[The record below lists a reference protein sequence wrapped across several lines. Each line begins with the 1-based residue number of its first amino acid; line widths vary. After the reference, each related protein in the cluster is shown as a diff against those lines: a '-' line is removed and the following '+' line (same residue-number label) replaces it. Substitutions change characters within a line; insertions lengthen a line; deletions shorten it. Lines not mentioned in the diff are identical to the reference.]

1 MHIKKLNK
9 IGSLIENIKNDINMS
24 IISDFLDWFYEK
36 LCINFNKNCLSLKL
50 NKWDIVFVNLWK
62 NIGSEFNKNR
72 PCLVYSLKKA
82 NFWDTVV
89 VLPLKTYK
97 WKLNNSFNVLLKLE
111 DVDWLFKDSIVDILA
126 IRQISKKRIN
136 KRIWKLKDYIL
147 LEIDEKVLNNFWIKK

>member
-50 NKWDIVFVNLWK
+50 NKGDIVFVNLGK
-62 NIGSEFNKNR
+62 NIGSELNKNR

-82 NFWDTVV
+82 NFGDTVV

-97 WKLNNSFNVLLKLE
+97 GKFNNSFNVLLKLE
-111 DVDWLFKDSIVDILA
+111 DVDGLFKDSIVDILA
-126 IRQISKKRIN
+126 IKQVSKKRIN
-136 KRIWKLKDYIL
+136 KRIGKLKDYIL
-147 LEIDEKVLNNFWIKK
+147 LEIDEKVLNNFGIKK

>member
-9 IGSLIENIKNDINMS
+9 IWNLIENIKNDINLP

-36 LCINFNKNCLSLKL
+36 LNINFNKNYLNLKL

-62 NIGSEFNKNR
+62 NIGSELNKNR
-72 PCLVYSLKKA
+72 PCVVYSLKKA
-82 NFWDTVV
+82 NFWGTVV

-97 WKLNNSFNVLLKLE
+97 WKFNKSFNVLLKLE
-111 DVDWLFKDSIVDILA
+111 DVDWLFKDSIIDILA

-136 KRIWKLKDYIL
+136 KRIWRLKDDIL
-147 LEIDEKVLNNFWIKK
+147 LEIDEKVSNNFWIKK